1 MVNTAFAL
9 KFTTPCKKASKCGI
23 FHLCFCLPPSLHFFA
38 PYLHLVNLCTSNFSC
53 RVLDG
58 SWVSLSAKSSLRELN
73 FTKAGVSEG
82 RQCK

>member
-9 KFTTPCKKASKCGI
+9 KFTTPCKLASKCRNY
-23 FHLCFCLPPSLHFFA
+23 HLCFSFPLSLHSFA

-53 RVLDG
+53 SVLDG
-58 SWVSLSAKSSLRELN
+58 SWVSFSAKSSLLELN
-73 FTKAGVSEG
+73 FTKADVLEG